1 MAEINASFIPKKDIK
16 TRRAGPGFSVNIFLL
31 IGIVIFLTAVLGSL
45 GVYVWKNQL
54 SALNQESL
62 ATLEKNRENYG
73 LAAIEEYIELSN
85 RIEAVDGLLD
95 GHISVAKIFGLL
107 EKDTLTDVIIT
118 NFSFDTEEDGMVM
131 VTARGTAP
139 TYEHVA
145 YQAETYGDNRDI
157 KELILSDVDQDR
169 DGTVTFNIEFAV
181 DRSFLL
187 LR

>member
-16 TRRAGPGFSVNIFLL
+16 TRRAGTGFSVNIFLL

-95 GHISVAKIFGLL
+95 GHISVAKING
-107 EKDTLTDVIIT
+107 IT
-118 NFSFDTEEDGMVM
+118 
-131 VTARGTAP
+131 
-139 TYEHVA
+139 
-145 YQAETYGDNRDI
+145 
-157 KELILSDVDQDR
+157 
-169 DGTVTFNIEFAV
+169 
-181 DRSFLL
+181 
-187 LR
+187 